1 MSSQILSHLEQ
12 VICGKADRFSIGT
25 DRDRPPRVIF
35 PGSFNPLH
43 VGHREIA
50 RIAANLIGS
59 PVYYEI
65 AIDNVD
71 KPSLTA
77 RQLLERLDQFD
88 ETETVAITGATK
100 FDQKAALFPGTIFAV
115 GIDTLI
121 RIGSTAY
128 YGASGKGDSGDLE
141 RRRDQAIGKI
151 EEQGCGLLIFGRKMG
166 EKFNTLSDLSIPPSL
181 EKICQAVPE
190 TLFRE
195 DISSSDL
202 R

>member
-77 RQLLERLDQFD
+77 GQLLERLDQFD
-88 ETETVAITGATK
+88 ETETVVITNATK
-100 FDQKAALFPGTIFAV
+100 FDQKAALFPTQVTWREPCEVRSMMGLSLY
-115 GIDTLI
+115 LI
-121 RIGSTAY
+121 RTP
-128 YGASGKGDSGDLE
+128 YGA
-141 RRRDQAIGKI
+141 
-151 EEQGCGLLIFGRKMG
+151 
-166 EKFNTLSDLSIPPSL
+166 
-181 EKICQAVPE
+181 
-190 TLFRE
+190 
-195 DISSSDL
+195 L